1 MIWPSVQLCSVCDLL
16 RFLARSF
23 FLFISN
29 MFFCTE
35 FHVDVS
41 TVIKHF
47 FPSSQLFSFHFCQ
60 FLCMFFSD
68 LAHFAF
74 FFSHYFLLCCFM
86 GFLHPYQCTEI
97 WGSHQDHN
105 YCSVMHYEAYQR
117 TFYWRW
123 HFEGVNVSRPYWNQV
138 PWQETLTVL
147 KCLPVFQK
155 HFIPHSRCFAKVY
168 RWVGEILFWHETIIC
183 VLIDLCLLYLLW
195 DFILELLPF
204 AHFDSIQNVCNIS
217 ILTPFNELKG
227 HDLNLGTYAV

>member
-74 FFSHYFLLCCFM
+74 FF
-86 GFLHPYQCTEI
+86 
-97 WGSHQDHN
+97 
-105 YCSVMHYEAYQR
+105 
-117 TFYWRW
+117 
-123 HFEGVNVSRPYWNQV
+123 
-138 PWQETLTVL
+138 
-147 KCLPVFQK
+147 
-155 HFIPHSRCFAKVY
+155 HSIFDYAV
-168 RWVGEILFWHETIIC
+168 
-183 VLIDLCLLYLLW
+183 LW
-195 DFILELLPF
+195 DFCIHISAQRYEGVTRTIITAVWCTMRPTRELSTEDDILREWTSQDP
-204 AHFDSIQNVCNIS
+204 IETKC
-217 ILTPFNELKG
+217 
-227 HDLNLGTYAV
+227 HDKKPWQS